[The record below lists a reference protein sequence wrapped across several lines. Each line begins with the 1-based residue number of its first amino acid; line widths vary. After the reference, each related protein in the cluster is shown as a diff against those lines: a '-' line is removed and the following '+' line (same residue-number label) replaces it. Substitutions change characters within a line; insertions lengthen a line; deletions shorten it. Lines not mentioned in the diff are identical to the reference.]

1 MKSDR
6 VDGMIM
12 SGQPVYVLCAAWCG
26 RVRWRVDDDDAG
38 GMCEKKGTFGKTQA
52 SLQQPRGYIARP
64 MPGASLGKEDSQ
76 LEKE

>member
-1 MKSDR
+1 
-6 VDGMIM
+6 
-12 SGQPVYVLCAAWCG
+12 
-26 RVRWRVDDDDAG
+26 
-38 GMCEKKGTFGKTQA
+38 MCEKKGTFGKTQA